1 MATLIVRRTLL
12 LALTLVAVASC
23 GERETPE
30 QKLARLRYN
39 HEIVPTGYTTVYGE
53 DGSPSLLVDLRV
65 ANQGSQ
71 KLDALT
77 VLVEVRGPAGGIEV
91 AERVTLDLSDLTPG
105 TGTQIAAR
113 LPGIAVGAEDEV
125 SVLIESGLDA
135 EQLRALPEFEA
146 VAAGVS

>member
-1 MATLIVRRTLL
+1 MATMIVRRTVL
-12 LALTLVAVASC
+12 LALALVAVASC

-39 HEIVPTGYTTVYGE
+39 HEIIPTGYTTVYGE

-71 KLDALT
+71 QLEALT
-77 VLVEVRGPAGGIEV
+77 VLVEVRGPAGGTKA
-91 AERVTLDLSDLTPG
+91 AERVTVDLSDLTPG
-105 TGTQIAAR
+105 TGTQVAVR
-113 LPGIAVGAEDEV
+113 LPGVTVGTEDEV

-135 EQLRALPEFEA
+135 GQLRALPEYEA